1 MTLSAPSA
9 ARAARTKLVRLLRS
23 NLFTLST
30 GYISTSAALATL
42 FVLVF
47 ITGCGGGSG
56 GGSSIPPNPAPSDI
70 SLTPNSGTAGDPA
83 FTLTVSGSNFIS
95 SSTVEWNGNS
105 RHLTTN
111 ALVDAVTIPNVSGN
125 PLRVIRWDQNGLAL
139 ITDDGKLYVVGGNF
153 VH

>member
-70 SLTPNSGTAGDPA
+70 SLTPNSGTAGGPA
-83 FTLTVSGSNFIS
+83 FTVTVSGSNFIS
-95 SSTVEWNGNS
+95 SSTVEWNGKS
-105 RHLTTN
+105 RQTT
-111 ALVDAVTIPNVSGN
+111 VVSGTSLQAAITAADIATAGTASVTVSN
-125 PLRVIRWDQNGLAL
+125 PAP
-139 ITDDGKLYVVGGNF
+139 
-153 VH
+153 